1 TLADLLDAQVGR
13 TPDAAAVVCGAVVL
27 SYGEFGAR
35 VNRLA
40 RFLIGAGVGPESSVG
55 VAVRRSVEMLVGM
68 YAVVKAG
75 GAYVPIDPDQ
85 PAERVGFVVAT
96 ADPVLVLTT
105 SGDGVVVPAGV
116 RVVELD
122 TLDVSGF
129 SAGVVGDGE
138 RLSRLRPAHPVYVI
152 FTSGSTGRPKGV
164 AVPHEGVVNRLLWM
178 QERYPL
184 TSEDVIL
191 QKTPVTFDVSVWEL
205 FWPLIVG
212 ARLVIAEPDGH
223 RDPA

>member
-1 TLADLLDAQVGR
+1 
-13 TPDAAAVVCGAVVL
+13 
-27 SYGEFGAR
+27 
-35 VNRLA
+35 
-40 RFLIGAGVGPESSVG
+40 
-55 VAVRRSVEMLVGM
+55 
-68 YAVVKAG
+68 
-75 GAYVPIDPDQ
+75 
-85 PAERVGFVVAT
+85 
-96 ADPVLVLTT
+96 
-105 SGDGVVVPAGV
+105 
-116 RVVELD
+116 
-122 TLDVSGF
+122 
-129 SAGVVGDGE
+129 
-138 RLSRLRPAHPVYVI
+138 YVI

-223 RDPA
+223 RDPAYLVNVMAENDVTTAHFVPSMLAVFTAEPAVTRCTSLRRVFASGEALPARTASRMRTLVPGARLHNLYGPTEASVDVTFHEVTEADRVVVPI